1 MKEVFL
7 SFSTQEPSQT
17 TFVAR
22 SFERALCYEENY
34 IFHILSCCI
43 KVICEEKF
51 HTVLPGDTYF
61 CHSQKYTANGL

>member
-17 TFVAR
+17 AFVAR